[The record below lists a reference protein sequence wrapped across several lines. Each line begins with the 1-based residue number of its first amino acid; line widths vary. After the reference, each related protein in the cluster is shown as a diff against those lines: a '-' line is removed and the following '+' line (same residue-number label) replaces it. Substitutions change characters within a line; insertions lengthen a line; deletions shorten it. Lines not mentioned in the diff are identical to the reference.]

1 MSHLNVSNIM
11 SLHGQVALVTGGGTG
26 IGFMIAKGFAANG
39 AKVYITGRRE
49 EVLRKA
55 AASLSAKEGVLI
67 PIVMDVTDQT
77 SIDNA
82 VKHLEAA
89 EGRLDILVNNAG
101 IGAPTSQTDPDFL
114 QKKMD
119 NYVGKKDPL
128 EHETFQG
135 WADVFRTNISASFF
149 VVRSFLDLLV
159 KGAQARQSTACVIN
173 VGSVAAFIR
182 SWLTVAS
189 FAYSVSKS
197 ALDKLSIGL
206 ATDFAHRGI
215 PIRVNVLHPG
225 MFPSEMAP
233 PATEE
238 NIAAALPGLIAPV
251 PVQRTG
257 TEEEMVM
264 TAMYLAACTY
274 TNGASVAVDG
284 GITLVNP

>member
-1 MSHLNVSNIM
+1 MSHLTVSNIM

-67 PIVMDVTDQT
+67 PIVMDVTNQT

-82 VKHLEAA
+82 VKHLEAV
-89 EGRLDILVNNAG
+89 EGRLDTLV
-101 IGAPTSQTDPDFL
+101 

-119 NYVGKKDPL
+119 GLTGNKDPL

-159 KGAQARQSTACVIN
+159 KGAQARQSTA
-173 VGSVAAFIR
+173 
-182 SWLTVAS
+182 S
-189 FAYSVSKS
+189 FGYGPSKG

-215 PIRVNVLHPG
+215 PVRVNVLNPG
-225 MFPSEMAP
+225 MFPSEMVAP
-233 PATEE
+233 SAIEKIDT
-238 NIAAALPGLIAPV
+238 ALPGLIAPV
-251 PVQRTG
+251 PVRRAG

-274 TNGASVAVDG
+274 ANGASIAVDG